1 VINHAVI
8 VLRDGKKILFIQ
20 RAVTKKSLPNVWAF
34 PSGTVEEGETM
45 EMTAIREAREE
56 LGIDIEVKKALATI
70 ELSKLGVCLHLFLCA
85 SKQCASII
93 FDLKEIQKIQWMT
106 LRAFFEEYDDSQIGH
121 GLIFLRKHPEIWKE
135 LQ

>member
-1 VINHAVI
+1 MINHAVI

-70 ELSKLGVCLHLFLCA
+70 EL
-85 SKQCASII
+85 
-93 FDLKEIQKIQWMT
+93 
-106 LRAFFEEYDDSQIGH
+106 
-121 GLIFLRKHPEIWKE
+121 
-135 LQ
+135 